1 MRICF
6 FGDSFTAG
14 IGDETGLGWVGRIV
28 AALRAEGRDVT
39 PYPLGIRRDTT
50 GDIRARWREE
60 ADRRLVRGLEGRLV
74 FAMGTN
80 DCARGAEGDPRR
92 SRDLCLADVEAVLRE
107 AAALAP
113 TLVLGPLPV
122 LDDPTIDARVAAIEP
137 DIGAVAAELGLPF
150 VPLFAFAAASAPW
163 CRGAASRDG
172 THSDAA
178 GYAALAAHLLALPTV
193 RDFFALPPTTA
204 RGS

>member
-14 IGDETGLGWVGRIV
+14 VGDETGLGWVGRIV
-28 AALRAEGRDVT
+28 AALHADGLDVT

-50 GDIRARWREE
+50 GDIRARWRGE
-60 ADRRLVRGLEGRLV
+60 ADRRLVPGLAARLV

-80 DCARGAEGDPRR
+80 DCARGAEGDPRL
-92 SRDLCLADVEAVLRE
+92 SREDCLANTEAVLRE
-107 AAALAP
+107 AASLAP

-122 LDDPTIDARVAAIEP
+122 LDDTEIDARVAALEP
-137 DIGAVAAELGLPF
+137 AIAAVAAKLNLPF
-150 VPLFAFAAASAPW
+150 VPLFGFATSSEAW

-178 GYAALAAHLLALPTV
+178 GYAALAAHLLAQPTV
-193 RDFFALPPTTA
+193 RDFFAP
-204 RGS
+204 